1 MDQDAASPAEGRR
14 LATQLATTL
23 QKRILAGD
31 FAVGDRLPA
40 ERALAGEF
48 GVSRSS
54 VREAIQMLASQGLL
68 SSRQGGGTF
77 VRALPA
83 GREGNWGRQAIV
95 EPLEQLFRD
104 NPDYRYDVLEIR
116 LALEGAAATHA
127 ARRATEEDRVRLR
140 QRFEATLQD
149 GDEATP
155 AVLAQVDAAFHLAIA
170 EASHN
175 LVLQQI
181 IRGMFDLLAASTS
194 QSLEKLYL
202 VPRVSEALAEQH
214 RLLMQAVLD
223 GDPDRARAASDAHI
237 DFVRLTLRAIDEDE
251 ARLARS
257 NPPRSPLPRSP
268 QPHSH
273 QPGRSGGA
281 DRKTDP

>member
-1 MDQDAASPAEGRR
+1 MEQDATSPAEGGR
-14 LATQLATTL
+14 LASQLATVL
-23 QKRILAGD
+23 RKRMLAGD
-31 FAVGDRLPA
+31 FGIGDRLPA

-77 VRALPA
+77 VRALP
-83 GREGNWGRQAIV
+83 GGGEGTRGDNWGRQAIV

-116 LALEGAAATHA
+116 LALEGAAAAHA
-127 ARRATEEDRVRLR
+127 ARRATEEDRSRLR
-140 QRFEATLQD
+140 GRFEATLRD
-149 GDEATP
+149 DEAATP

-214 RLLMQAVLD
+214 RLLMQAVLG

-237 DFVRLTLRAIDEDE
+237 DFVRLTLKAIDEDE

-257 NPPRSPLPRSP
+257 NPPRSLLS
-268 QPHSH
+268 
-273 QPGRSGGA
+273 GRTGGP

>member
-1 MDQDAASPAEGRR
+1 MDQAATSPADGER
-14 LATQLATTL
+14 LASQLATAL
-23 QKRILAGD
+23 RKRIVAGD
-31 FAVGDRLPA
+31 FGVGDRLPA

-77 VRALPA
+77 VRALPDA
-83 GREGNWGRQAIV
+83 HGESWGRQAIV

-104 NPDYRYDVLEIR
+104 NPDYRYDVLELR
-116 LALEGAAATHA
+116 LSLEGAAAAHA
-127 ARRATEEDRVRLR
+127 ARRATAEDRERLR
-140 QRFEATLQD
+140 ERFEATLQD
-149 GDEATP
+149 GDDATP
-155 AVLAQVDAAFHLAIA
+155 AVLARVDAAFHLAIA

-175 LVLQQI
+175 LVLQQV

-202 VPRVSEALAEQH
+202 VPRVSDALAEQH

-223 GDPDRARAASDAHI
+223 GDPDGARAASDAHI
-237 DFVRLTLRAIDEDE
+237 DFVRLTLKAIDEDE

-257 NPPRSPLPRSP
+257 NPPRSPLPH
-268 QPHSH
+268 PHR
-273 QPGRSGGA
+273 PGRSGGA

>member
-1 MDQDAASPAEGRR
+1 MLR
-14 LATQLATTL
+14 
-23 QKRILAGD
+23 KRIVAGD
-31 FAVGDRLPA
+31 FGVGDRLPA
-40 ERALAGEF
+40 ERALAGAF

-77 VRALPA
+77 VRALPGAQKDSQRDPA
-83 GREGNWGRQAIV
+83 GNPLGGSWGRQAIV

-116 LALEGAAATHA
+116 LSLEGAAAAHA
-127 ARRATEEDRVRLR
+127 ARRATEEDRGRLR
-140 QRFEATLQD
+140 ECFEATLRD
-149 GDEATP
+149 DAEATP
-155 AVLAQVDAAFHLAIA
+155 AVLARVDAAFHLAIA

-175 LVLQQI
+175 LVLQQV

-202 VPRVSEALAEQH
+202 VPRVSEALAGQH

-237 DFVRLTLRAIDEDE
+237 DFVRLTLKAIDEDE

-257 NPPRSPLPRSP
+257 NPPRSTLS
-268 QPHSH
+268 
-273 QPGRSGGA
+273 GRSGA